1 MPLQKTRPASVAGFF
16 YPGTK
21 SEVLETLKNCFL
33 HPLGPGRLPR
43 EESQGSGS
51 KDSQGPPVE
60 CFLVPH
66 AGYVYSGPIA
76 AHSYLKA
83 YDLFPHER
91 KRKARIT
98 AVIIGPNHYGLGS
111 GVAVS
116 PSESWSTPLGFVD
129 VDTGFVRM
137 LVSSPKSII
146 DLDDIAHSREH
157 SIEVQVPFLQYACE
171 GWAELSIV
179 PVCMMLQDKETAI
192 QVGDAL
198 TGILE
203 SLSKED
209 PERRFLVLGSSDLTH
224 YEPHADATKKD
235 LRLLDSVA
243 KLDLSDFYSTLQR
256 HDISACGYGP
266 IAATMKIAAG
276 FRRKRGILLKYGTSG
291 DVTGDK
297 SSVVGY
303 PAVYFK

>member
-1 MPLQKTRPASVAGFF
+1 MRDDLSSWVLGLPLQKTRPASVAGFF

-60 CFLVPH
+60 CFLV
-66 AGYVYSGPIA
+66 
-76 AHSYLKA
+76 
-83 YDLFPHER
+83 PHER